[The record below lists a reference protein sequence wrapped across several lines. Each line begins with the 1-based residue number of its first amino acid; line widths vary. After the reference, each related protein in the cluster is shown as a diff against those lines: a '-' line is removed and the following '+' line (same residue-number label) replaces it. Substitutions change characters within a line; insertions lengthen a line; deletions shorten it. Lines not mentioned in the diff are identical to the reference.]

1 MSERFDISQVPTS
14 DIVASL
20 RAPAPYT
27 ALFSVQAPFYPD
39 LSPQPPGR
47 RFKWT
52 APGIVYYGHHTAVSV
67 ALVAAQRLLDLE
79 RQLKDAGTAL
89 NAAHA
94 LLRRLV
100 DANGEQNYGIVAA
113 ARELLGMPES
123 RLNPDPDSE
132 HYHE

>member
-1 MSERFDISQVPTS
+1 VSEPLDISQVPTS

-20 RAPAPYT
+20 CAPAPYT
-27 ALFSVQAPFYPD
+27 TLFSEQAPFYLD

-47 RFKWT
+47 RFKWP
-52 APGIVYYGHHTAVSV
+52 APGYYGHHTAVSV

-89 NAAHA
+89 TAAHA
-94 LLRRLV
+94 ILIRLI